1 MNGFME
7 MKYGYYINN
16 KSDYY
21 SMTNINK
28 KITII
33 RNNYS
38 KIIANENIKKGEIIL
53 VEKPIYQEID
63 VIKLLYEIL
72 KNKEDIN
79 IIYLYPRCYLELPN
93 NKYLS
98 NLIKLI
104 NNYDNHKIKKYLLL
118 ININT
123 LYFYYS
129 KILFNAFQMNNYSTI
144 LPIGAMMNHSCK
156 PNIMF
161 YEKNN
166 MMIFEALT
174 NINKNEELF
183 YSYLRNFKYT
193 NNKEK
198 QLYLLNHYNFICEC

>member
-1 MNGFME
+1 MN
-7 MKYGYYINN
+7 YNLN
-16 KSDYY
+16 Q
-21 SMTNINK
+21 

-38 KIIANENIKKGEIIL
+38 KIIANNNIKKGEIIL

-63 VIKLLYEIL
+63 VIKLLYEII
-72 KNKEDIN
+72 KNKEDLN
-79 IIYLYPRCYLELPN
+79 IINLYPRTNTNLPN

-98 NLIKLI
+98 NLIKII
-104 NNYDNHKIKKYLLL
+104 NNYDNYKIKKFLLS
-118 ININT
+118 ITIDI
-123 LYFYYS
+123 LYFYYL

-156 PNIMF
+156 PNIIF

-166 MMIFEALT
+166 MMVFEALT

-183 YSYLRNFKYT
+183 YSYLRNF
-193 NNKEK
+193 
-198 QLYLLNHYNFICEC
+198 